1 MKPSIRLLSIP
12 AVAAILASAA
22 SAQIPRIVQV
32 TSGVVG
38 LGRGQTAV
46 VNVVDDGSVGSDP
59 LVAVLSILDG
69 TSNTIMVRT
78 VTLTPGKVESIA
90 LKHDGRVGRM
100 PVRARVQLQGP
111 PTDESRPF
119 HVTLEVV
126 DRSGATRAVISCP
139 NDFAFAGNPGSR
151 GDVFMCT
158 DCDFTIAPV
167 I

>member
-1 MKPSIRLLSIP
+1 MRTGMRLLSIL
-12 AVAAILASAA
+12 AVAAILASSAG
-22 SAQIPRIVQV
+22 AQIPRVVQV

-46 VNVVDDGSVGSDP
+46 VNVVEDGSEGSSP
-59 LVAVLSILDG
+59 LVAVLSITDG

-100 PVRARVQLQGP
+100 PIRARVLLQGE

-119 HVTLEVV
+119 HVTMELV
-126 DRSGATRAVISCP
+126 DRSGATRAVIACP
-139 NDFAFAGNPGSR
+139 NDFAFAGNPGGR